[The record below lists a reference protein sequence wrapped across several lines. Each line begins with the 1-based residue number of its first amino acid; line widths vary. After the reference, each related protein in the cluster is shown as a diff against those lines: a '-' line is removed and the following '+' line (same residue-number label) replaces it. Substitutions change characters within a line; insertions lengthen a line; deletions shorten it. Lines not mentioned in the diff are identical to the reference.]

1 MKQLFLVACGLLI
14 LSTGHAQNKGVNT
27 KKAPIKN
34 KAADNKIALGGT
46 LKNMRKQA
54 IVGAQAFVYAPNG
67 SIVAS
72 GYTDDMGYFETN
84 ALAPGKYD
92 LKVVYPSE
100 KMAKFMGVEVGK
112 KGITK
117 LTINMNEPTADTIM
131 TYATIAPVEAP
142 KKAKGLDAGVPTKT
156 ATNPAPA
163 VAAPAPAVAAPKT
176 APAAPAA
183 APKPVI
189 KK

>member
-1 MKQLFLVACGLLI
+1 
-14 LSTGHAQNKGVNT
+14 
-27 KKAPIKN
+27 
-34 KAADNKIALGGT
+34 
-46 LKNMRKQA
+46 
-54 IVGAQAFVYAPNG
+54 
-67 SIVAS
+67 
-72 GYTDDMGYFETN
+72 
-84 ALAPGKYD
+84 
-92 LKVVYPSE
+92 
-100 KMAKFMGVEVGK
+100 MAKFMSVEVGK

-131 TYATIAPVEAP
+131 TYATIAPAEAP
-142 KKAKGLDAGVPTKT
+142 KKTKGLDAGAPPKT